1 MGDLPK
7 RIDAIEAAI
16 ALLAANAPDGC
27 YCQTGSDVGSDGQ
40 GATDAFG
47 MTAAKPTSM
56 TASKTKS
63 ELGGEG
69 DATDGISLGT
79 TIKPLSTDEET
90 AETLRAMNAANMEY
104 YKLGQNVT
112 SGSQST
118 AAPGE
123 KGQANSGGFL
133 PNAAGT
139 LRDQTSSTT
148 ASTLDPG
155 KTWGTDRASIR
166 RGNQYQRETA
176 RANRVIDSINQ
187 RNAAFWRKA

>member
-1 MGDLPK
+1 M
-7 RIDAIEAAI
+7 AF
-16 ALLAANAPDGC
+16 LAGAPDDGC
-27 YCQTGSDVGSDGQ
+27 DCQT
-40 GATDAFG
+40 DAYG
-47 MTAAKPTSM
+47 TASPKPTNMTAAR
-56 TASKTKS
+56 TKS
-63 ELGGEG
+63 ELGGEE
-69 DATDGISLGT
+69 ATDGVSLGT

-90 AETLRAMNAANMEY
+90 AAELRSINAANMEY

-123 KGQANSGGFL
+123 KNQANSGGYL

-148 ASTLDPG
+148 ERTLDPG
-155 KTWGTDRASIR
+155 TVFDRASIR

>member
-1 MGDLPK
+1 M
-7 RIDAIEAAI
+7 AALES
-16 ALLAANAPDGC
+16 AMAFLAGGAPDDGC
-27 YCQTGSDVGSDGQ
+27 DCQT
-40 GATDAFG
+40 DAYG
-47 MTAAKPTSM
+47 TASPKPTNMTAAR
-56 TASKTKS
+56 TKS

-69 DATDGISLGT
+69 GATDGISLGT

-90 AETLRAMNAANMEY
+90 AAELRSINAANMEY

-123 KGQANSGGFL
+123 KGQANSGGYL

-148 ASTLDPG
+148 AMSLSPG
-155 KTWGTDRASIR
+155 TTWGTDRASVRQGIR
-166 RGNQYQRETA
+166 YRNETA
-176 RANRVIDSINQ
+176 RVNRVIDSINQ